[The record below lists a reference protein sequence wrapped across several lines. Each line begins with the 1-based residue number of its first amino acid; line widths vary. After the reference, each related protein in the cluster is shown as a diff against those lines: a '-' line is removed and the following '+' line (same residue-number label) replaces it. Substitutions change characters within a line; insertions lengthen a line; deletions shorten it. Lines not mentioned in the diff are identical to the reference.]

1 MIPTRLML
9 RFVCA
14 ATLLVIAAAVGR
26 AEVVNRIVATVDG
39 DPITA
44 HEVKRYAEER
54 GAENAPESQ
63 VLEALITDK
72 LLEKEAGAQGI
83 AAKDDEIDG
92 YVGQIKQRGHL
103 DDEQF
108 KQALSNQGLT
118 LESYR
123 AQVRKEIEKTSLVN
137 REIRQR
143 VNVSPQ
149 EIKRYYDAH
158 LDDYAI
164 TERVKVR
171 DILFRIDDRDGPD
184 AADKAKAKAEE
195 VRKMAVGGKDFAE
208 LAAQFSEGPG
218 SDKGGL
224 LGTFSKGEMESALD
238 DAAFDLEPGRISALI
253 ETPRGFHVLR
263 VDEVVPAGHKK
274 LEDVQDEIRDALYG
288 EAVQNRF
295 TDFLAKGLRER
306 HHVEILN

>member
-1 MIPTRLML
+1 ML

-14 ATLLVIAAAVGR
+14 ATLLVIAAVGR

-39 DPITA
+39 EPITA

-92 YVGQIKQRGHL
+92 YVTQVKTRGHL

-118 LESYR
+118 VESYR
-123 AQVRKEIEKTSLVN
+123 AQVKKEIEKTSLVN

-149 EIKRYYDAH
+149 EIKRYYEAH
-158 LDDYAI
+158 LDDYVI
-164 TERVKVR
+164 NERVKVR
-171 DILFRIDDRDGPD
+171 DILFRIDERDGPD
-184 AADKAKAKAEE
+184 AAARTKAKAEE
-195 VRKMAVGGKDFAE
+195 VRKLAVGGKDFAA
-208 LAAQFSEGPG
+208 LAAQYSEGPG
-218 SDKGGL
+218 ADKGGL

-238 DAAFDLEPGRISALI
+238 DAAFDLEPGRISELI
-253 ETPRGFHVLR
+253 ETPRGFHILR
-263 VDEVVPAGHKK
+263 VDEVLPAGHKK

-295 TDFLAKGLRER
+295 SDFLARGLRER

>member
-14 ATLLVIAAAVGR
+14 ATLLVIAVAVGR

-39 DPITA
+39 EPITA
-44 HEVKRYAEER
+44 HEVKRYADER
-54 GAENAPESQ
+54 GAENATESQ

-72 LLEKEAGAQGI
+72 MLEKEAGAQGI
-83 AAKDDEIDG
+83 AARDDEVDG
-92 YVGQIKQRGHL
+92 YVAQVKQRGHL

-118 LESYR
+118 VESYR
-123 AQVRKEIEKTSLVN
+123 AHVKKEIEKTSLVN

-149 EIKRYYDAH
+149 EIKRYYEAH
-158 LDDYAI
+158 LDDYV
-164 TERVKVR
+164 TSERVKVR

-184 AADKAKAKAEE
+184 AAAKAKAKAEE
-195 VRKMAVGGKDFAE
+195 VRKLALDGRDFGA
-208 LAAQFSEGPG
+208 LAAQYSEGPG
-218 SDKGGL
+218 ADKGGL
-224 LGTFSKGEMESALD
+224 LGTFTKGEMESALD
-238 DAAFDLEPGRISALI
+238 DAAFDLEPGRISPII
-253 ETPRGFHVLR
+253 ETPRGYHIIR
-263 VDEVVPAGHKK
+263 VDEVIPAGHKK

-288 EAVQNRF
+288 DAVQNRF
-295 TDFLAKGLRER
+295 SDFLAKGLRER

>member
-1 MIPTRLML
+1 MPRVL
-9 RFVCA
+9 CA
-14 ATLLVIAAAVGR
+14 ATLLVIATVGR
-26 AEVVNRIVATVDG
+26 AEIVNRIVATVDG
-39 DPITA
+39 EPITA
-44 HEVKRYAEER
+44 HEVKRYADER

-63 VLEALITDK
+63 VLDALITDK
-72 LLEKEAGAQGI
+72 LLEKEADAQGI
-83 AAKDDEIDG
+83 AAKDDEVNG
-92 YVGQIKQRGHL
+92 YVEQVKARGHL

-108 KQALSNQGLT
+108 KQALTNQGLT
-118 LESYR
+118 VEKYR
-123 AQVRKEIEKTSLVN
+123 AQVKKEIEKTSLVN

-149 EIKRYYDAH
+149 EINRYYQAH
-158 LDDYAI
+158 LDDYVI
-164 TERVKVR
+164 NERVKVR
-171 DILFRIDDRDGPD
+171 DILFRVDDSDGPD
-184 AADKAKAKAEE
+184 AAAKTKAKAEE
-195 VRKMAVGGKDFAE
+195 VRKLALDGRDFAA

-218 SDKGGL
+218 ADKGGL

-253 ETPRGFHVLR
+253 ETPRGIHIIR

-288 EAVQNRF
+288 DAVQNRF
-295 TDFLAKGLRER
+295 SDFLARGLRER